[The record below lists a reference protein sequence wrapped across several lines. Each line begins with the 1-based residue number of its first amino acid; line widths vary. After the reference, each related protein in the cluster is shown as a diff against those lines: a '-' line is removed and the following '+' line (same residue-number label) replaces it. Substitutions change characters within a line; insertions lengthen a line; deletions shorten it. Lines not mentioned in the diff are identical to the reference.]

1 VTLPIFPFEQ
11 DRYAMT
17 MGTRALAPECL
28 IEVDA
33 ARYRAELALK
43 AAILAAD
50 ERYHYQCPAAPDTT
64 AMAWETVTHLLP
76 AMARRYP
83 GYFALQV
90 DGARWRWTNRLLG
103 QTTDFIPGDTATLPR
118 PPLDWLGRQ
127 VQEDLL
133 LLDGTAAGTPLVAG
147 HLCFPAGWCLDEK
160 LGQSFLAIHD
170 PVPGFREQIGRSA
183 DLLMQRI
190 KPDHPSIRYGWSLAV
205 TDRLNRAP
213 KVSGDLPRLRAA
225 VTAENAGA
233 RLFVRVERQTF
244 SRLPRTRAVLF
255 TIHTYLAP
263 LAAVLTDRDRL
274 ERFSGV
280 LRTLPP
286 PLRDYK
292 GITPLADR
300 LLAYLERRRGELA
313 AATG

>member
-1 VTLPIFPFEQ
+1 MTLPIFPFEQ
-11 DRYAMT
+11 GRYAMT
-17 MGTRALAPECL
+17 MGTRALAPDCL

-33 ARYRAELALK
+33 ARYQAELALK
-43 AAILAAD
+43 AAILASD
-50 ERYHYQCPAAPDTT
+50 ERYYYQCPATPDIT
-64 AMAWETVTHLLP
+64 AMAWETVTALLP
-76 AMARRYP
+76 VMARRYP
-83 GYFALQV
+83 DYFALQI
-90 DGARWRWTNRLLG
+90 DGARWRWTNHLLG
-103 QTTDFIPGDTATLPR
+103 QTADIIPGDAASLPR

-133 LLDGTAAGTPLVAG
+133 LLDGAATGTPLVAG

-160 LGQSFLAIHD
+160 LGQPFLAIHD

-190 KPDHPSIRYGWSLAV
+190 KPGHPSVRYGWSLTV
-205 TDRLNRAP
+205 TDQLNRAP
-213 KVSGDLPRLRAA
+213 KVSGDVPQLRAA
-225 VTAENAGA
+225 VTAENAGE

-263 LAAVLTDRDRL
+263 LAAVLTDPDRL
-274 ERFSGV
+274 ERFAGV
-280 LRTLPP
+280 ISTMPP

-292 GITPLADR
+292 GITPLSER
-300 LLAYLERRRGELA
+300 LLAYLEQRRRELA
-313 AATG
+313 TTAG

>member
-1 VTLPIFPFEQ
+1 
-11 DRYAMT
+11 
-17 MGTRALAPECL
+17 
-28 IEVDA
+28 
-33 ARYRAELALK
+33 
-43 AAILAAD
+43 
-50 ERYHYQCPAAPDTT
+50 
-64 AMAWETVTHLLP
+64 
-76 AMARRYP
+76 
-83 GYFALQV
+83 
-90 DGARWRWTNRLLG
+90 
-103 QTTDFIPGDTATLPR
+103 
-118 PPLDWLGRQ
+118 
-127 VQEDLL
+127 
-133 LLDGTAAGTPLVAG
+133 
-147 HLCFPAGWCLDEK
+147 
-160 LGQSFLAIHD
+160 
-170 PVPGFREQIGRSA
+170 
-183 DLLMQRI
+183 
-190 KPDHPSIRYGWSLAV
+190 
-205 TDRLNRAP
+205 
-213 KVSGDLPRLRAA
+213 VSGDLPRLRAA

-313 AATG
+313 AAAG